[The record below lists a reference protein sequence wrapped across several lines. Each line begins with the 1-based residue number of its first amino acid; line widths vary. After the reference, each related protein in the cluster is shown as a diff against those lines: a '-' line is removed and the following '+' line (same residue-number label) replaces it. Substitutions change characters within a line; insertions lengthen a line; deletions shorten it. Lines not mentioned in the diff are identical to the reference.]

1 MRLRGVLGGVLVTCL
16 AALVGAPAS
25 AQTFGPPIAG
35 LCLLSRTGAIGASRA
50 GQSMQAQLRQMQ
62 ASLSAD
68 LAQRR
73 ASLDLQRRA
82 LEAQQGVTA
91 PIEFQRQ
98 MASLNQQAQTLD
110 QQQNARFVA
119 AQTRGQQQ
127 VDRALNDALSRV
139 ITRSA
144 CGVVIERDNAYG
156 WNNAMDITSATARE
170 MDSVL
175 QAVSLQ

>member
-1 MRLRGVLGGVLVTCL
+1 MRLIGVSIIGL
-16 AALVGAPAS
+16 AMLVGAPAS

-35 LCLLSRTGAIGASRA
+35 MCLLSRAGAIGASRA
-50 GQSMQAQLRQMQ
+50 GQSMQVQLRQMQ
-62 ASLSAD
+62 ASLNAD

-73 ASLDLQRRA
+73 ASLDQQRRM
-82 LEAQQGVTA
+82 LEARQGAVA

-98 MASLNQQAQTLD
+98 LAGLNQQAQALD
-110 QQQNARFVA
+110 QQQNARFIA

-144 CGVVIERDNAYG
+144 CSVVMERDNAYG
-156 WNNAMDITSATARE
+156 WNNAMDITPATARE
-170 MDSVL
+170 MDGVL
-175 QAVSLQ
+175 QAVTLQ

>member
-1 MRLRGVLGGVLVTCL
+1 MRLSGVLAGFLVTGLVAL
-16 AALVGAPAS
+16 AGAPAS
-25 AQTFGPPIAG
+25 AQTFGPPITG
-35 LCLLSRTGAIGASRA
+35 LCLLSRAGAISASRA

-82 LEAQQGVTA
+82 LEAQQGVIA

-98 MASLNQQAQTLD
+98 MASLNQQTQTLD

-127 VDRALNDALSRV
+127 VDRALNDSLSRV

-144 CGVVIERDNAYG
+144 CSVVIERDNAYG

-170 MDSVL
+170 MDGVL